1 MTNGIDRLHEASLDL
16 ARIGQ
21 LSVWGIFMQVLQSSQ
36 SGIERR
42 FSFELS
48 FVLSG
53 FDEPS
58 QDLLVTE
65 ICNAIPEDDPII
77 GVGRK
82 GQVGV
87 MFELSGN
94 CAEDVMLDAARRVLA
109 VLPEG
114 SYLHEANPDLVS
126 LQEVANHLA
135 TTRQNLRLKNL
146 PAPYTGGLFRLS
158 ELSSLF
164 EEHIESARQG
174 DKRYKMNVEDALGWL
189 NASFAAQRLNG
200 LIAAGLLDRRTL
212 KVSGL
217 QSEVQS

>member
-1 MTNGIDRLHEASLDL
+1 
-16 ARIGQ
+16 
-21 LSVWGIFMQVLQSSQ
+21 MQVPMSSQ

-53 FDEPS
+53 CHELS
-58 QDLLVTE
+58 QDVLVID
-65 ICNAIPEDDPII
+65 ICNAVPEDDPVV
-77 GVGRK
+77 GLGRK

-87 MFELSGN
+87 MLDLSGN

-114 SYLHEANPDLVS
+114 SYLHEAHPDLVS
-126 LQEVANHLA
+126 LQEVANHLS
-135 TTRQNLRLKNL
+135 TTRQNLRLKPL
-146 PAPYTGGLFRLS
+146 PAPYAGGLFRLS
-158 ELSSLF
+158 ELSGLF
-164 EEHIESARQG
+164 EEHIERAGQG
-174 DKRYKMNVEDALGWL
+174 DKRFKMNVADALGWL
-189 NASFAAQRLNG
+189 DASVGAQKLNG

-217 QSEVQS
+217 QYEAQP

>member
-1 MTNGIDRLHEASLDL
+1 
-16 ARIGQ
+16 
-21 LSVWGIFMQVLQSSQ
+21 MQVPMSSQ

-53 FDEPS
+53 CDELS
-58 QDLLVTE
+58 QDVLVTD
-65 ICNAIPEDDPII
+65 ICNAVPEDDPII
-77 GVGRK
+77 GLGRK

-87 MFELSGN
+87 MLDLSGS

-114 SYLHEANPDLVS
+114 SYLHEAHPDLVS
-126 LQEVANHLA
+126 LQEVANHLS
-135 TTRQNLRLKNL
+135 TTRQNLRLKPL
-146 PAPYTGGLFRLS
+146 PAPYAGGLFRLS
-158 ELSSLF
+158 ELSGLF
-164 EEHIESARQG
+164 EDHIERAGQG
-174 DKRYKMNVEDALGWL
+174 DKRYKMNVEDASGWL
-189 NASFAAQRLNG
+189 NASFAAQKLNG

-217 QSEVQS
+217 QSEVQP

>member
-1 MTNGIDRLHEASLDL
+1 M
-16 ARIGQ
+16 
-21 LSVWGIFMQVLQSSQ
+21 SSQ

-53 FDEPS
+53 CHELS
-58 QDLLVTE
+58 QDVLVID
-65 ICNAIPEDDPII
+65 ICNAVPEDDPVV
-77 GVGRK
+77 GLGRK

-87 MFELSGN
+87 MLDLSGN

-114 SYLHEANPDLVS
+114 SYLHEAHPDLVS
-126 LQEVANHLA
+126 LQEVANHLS
-135 TTRQNLRLKNL
+135 TTRQNLRLKPL
-146 PAPYTGGLFRLS
+146 PAPYAGGLFRLS
-158 ELSSLF
+158 ELSGLF
-164 EEHIESARQG
+164 EEHIERAGQG
-174 DKRYKMNVEDALGWL
+174 DKRFKMNVADALGWL
-189 NASFAAQRLNG
+189 DASVGAQKLNG

-217 QSEVQS
+217 QYEAQP